1 MQPKDMTLGELVCE
15 YIQAY
20 TEFKLVEFQSY
31 QLDSFPSSL
40 YNEMIDI
47 QTKLVTRLNFLEMNI
62 PEELEWGI
70 PPEKAELIK
79 NRKNYAKEIKKNT
92 QLT

>member
-1 MQPKDMTLGELVCE
+1 MTLGELVCE

-20 TEFKLVEFQSY
+20 TEFRIVEFQSY

-47 QTKLVTRLNFLEMNI
+47 QTKLVTRLNFLEMFI
-62 PEELEWGI
+62 PEKPEWGI
-70 PPEKAELIK
+70 PEEMKDA
-79 NRKNYAKEIKKNT
+79 IKKKADYAEEVRKKRT
-92 QLT
+92 

>member
-1 MQPKDMTLGELVCE
+1 MKSKDMTLGELVCE

-20 TEFKLVEFQSY
+20 TEFRIVEFQSY

-47 QTKLVTRLNFLEMNI
+47 QTKLVTRLNFLEVSI
-62 PEELEWGI
+62 PGKLEWGI
-70 PPEKAELIK
+70 PEEMKDA
-79 NRKNYAKEIKKNT
+79 IKKKADYAEEVRKKRT
-92 QLT
+92 

>member
-1 MQPKDMTLGELVCE
+1 MKSKDMTLGELVCE

-20 TEFKLVEFQSY
+20 TEFRIVEFQSY

-47 QTKLVTRLNFLEMNI
+47 QTKLVTRLNFLEVSI
-62 PEELEWGI
+62 PEKLEWGI
-70 PPEKAELIK
+70 PEDKADLIK
-79 NRKNYAKEIKKNT
+79 NRKSYAEEVRKKT
-92 QLT
+92 ES